1 MNKEY
6 KCPFCGK
13 VFSGYG
19 NNCSPVITD
28 PNVRCCDVC
37 NVQVVIP
44 KRMEILIHKDTEP
57 TSMQEI
63 LK

>member
-44 KRMEILIHKDTEP
+44 KRMEIVIREHTDENKTGTD
-57 TSMQEI
+57 
-63 LK
+63 